1 MPPRHLSDWPAVGAR
16 VTQARR
22 ALSLTQEQLGAT
34 VGLGRTAIAKIE
46 GGNRT
51 LSALELAQLAQAT
64 DLPIDWF
71 VTESPPVVASHRSAD
86 PSMTH
91 LVDLRVEALTRE
103 VMQLLE
109 ADLLKPAEGGIR
121 LALPRNIAGAERAAM
136 AVREHV
142 GLDEEA
148 FIDLGAAAE
157 KLSLFAYSLAL
168 PGSQADGAYVAVG
181 EQAGVALI
189 NGVHPP
195 GRRRFTLAHEIG
207 HHVFQDEYAIDQ
219 DLDTDTER
227 LINAFA
233 IHLLLPRAG
242 LLRRWDAL
250 SGPDDPV
257 TATAPAPFSDDPIVP
272 GATPIRAV
280 HFAEL
285 RARTDAV
292 RRGLGLAPFPWTNP
306 VLRAGTT
313 PVRLAHLLELR
324 EALAAAYAASGRA
337 APRWND
343 PLPSTGRTR
352 IRAVH
357 LTELRAG
364 VVALE

>member
-1 MPPRHLSDWPAVGAR
+1 MTPGTLSDWPAVGAR

-34 VGLGRTAIAKIE
+34 VGLGRTVVAKIE
-46 GGNRT
+46 RGNRT

-91 LVDLRVEALTRE
+91 LVDVRVEVLARE

-121 LALPRNIAGAERAAM
+121 LGLPRNVAEAERAAM

-157 KLSLFAYSLAL
+157 QLNLFAYSLAL
-168 PGSQADGAYVAVG
+168 PGNQTDGAYAAID
-181 EQAGVALI
+181 EQSGVALVD
-189 NGVHPP
+189 GSRPL

-219 DLDTDTER
+219 DLDTGAER

-233 IHLLLPRAG
+233 IHLLLPRSA
-242 LLRRWDAL
+242 LRRRWGAL
-250 SGPDDPV
+250 GGPDDH
-257 TATAPAPFSDDPIVP
+257 
-272 GATPIRAV
+272 R
-280 HFAEL
+280 
-285 RARTDAV
+285 
-292 RRGLGLAPFPWTNP
+292 
-306 VLRAGTT
+306 
-313 PVRLAHLLELR
+313 
-324 EALAAAYAASGRA
+324 RA
-337 APRWND
+337 AIVIAAESRVSWTALCGHAGQSRPARSARRCGSRRD
-343 PLPSTGRTR
+343 
-352 IRAVH
+352 AA
-357 LTELRAG
+357 ERAG
-364 VVALE
+364 VRGARHLHR